1 MSRKKIKIEKFIENY
16 KLDLAESIFKLDTK
30 KLISII
36 NFLEITIRNK
46 KTIFTCGN
54 GGAASVSNHFLCD
67 FNKGVK
73 YFSNKAVMPKV
84 ISLSNSIESITAI
97 ANDENYEKIFE
108 NQLEN
113 YVQSGDLLFA
123 FSCSGNSK
131 NVLSAL
137 KCAKKNKCRTILI
150 TGFSKKKYRYVDL
163 HLNIDIKNY
172 GISEDLF
179 QSIMHLSSQYLKAKK
194 NKGKLNSIM

>member
-16 KLDLAESIFKLDTK
+16 KLDLAESVFKLDTK
-30 KLISII
+30 KLINII

-113 YVQSGDLLFA
+113 YVEPGDLLCA

-131 NVLSAL
+131 NILKAL
-137 KCAKKNKCRTILI
+137 KSAKVNRCKTIAI
-150 TGFSKKKYRYVDL
+150 TGFKKKKLKDADI
-163 HLNIDIKNY
+163 HLDIDIENY

-179 QSIMHLSSQYLKAKK
+179 QSIMHITSQYLKAKYK
-194 NKGKLNSIM
+194 